1 MGQWK
6 SKAREFHGLN
16 APRLHLSAAF
26 AKSALMGCEF
36 GVEDQSDDSQTSA
49 YDALLLRA
57 YSEALNGVT
66 AHIPIQRQELLN
78 GVPYKAFRQSIPIE
92 VRREEGTFFS
102 GAELAA
108 ELARMLLSAVPANA
122 RVLDPT
128 CGMGDLLLAYA
139 AELPLGSTL
148 DETLASWGH
157 QLAGIDPREDLVAMA
172 KARLVAL
179 ARSRGGFKK
188 PLGAMDTLFPHIIVG
203 DMFAEADILAA
214 ADGILFNPPFGCTT
228 EHEVSTW
235 ATGKL
240 SSAAL
245 FLDGLIAAV
254 PNSAPIAAVLPEVL
268 RCGSRYALF
277 REHLAERGWSGAFIS
292 RGRFDAWTDV
302 DVFTT
307 LLLAAPGPL
316 WEDEAAQGENVGD
329 RFTVRVGAVVPHRHE
344 KKGPWRRFICAKSVP
359 AWSQGYAPAS
369 SRRFKGT
376 VFQPPFVV
384 VRRTSSPSDR
394 KRAVGAIIVGDEPVA
409 VENHLIV
416 LAPNKGGYKSCFD
429 LMKVLEDDRT
439 SDYLN
444 RSIRCRHLTTGSV
457 MAIPWLGT

>member
-1 MGQWK
+1 MGYV
-6 SKAREFHGLN
+6 FN
-16 APRLHLSAAF
+16 
-26 AKSALMGCEF
+26 
-36 GVEDQSDDSQTSA
+36 VENQSDDFRASG
-49 YDALLLRA
+49 YGALLLRA
-57 YSEALNGVT
+57 HEEALNGAK
-66 AHIPIQRQELLN
+66 AHVPIERQELLN
-78 GVPYKAFRQSIPIE
+78 GVPYKAFRQSISIE
-92 VRREEGTFFS
+92 IRREEGTFFS
-102 GAELAA
+102 GTELAG
-108 ELARMLLSAVPANA
+108 ELARMLRSIVPLNA
-122 RVLDPT
+122 RILDPT

-139 AELPLGSTL
+139 AELPLGGGL
-148 DETLASWGH
+148 EETLANWG
-157 QLAGIDPREDLVAMA
+157 LLLSGIDPREDLVGMA

-179 ARSRGGFKK
+179 ARARGGFTE
-188 PLGAMDTLFPHIIVG
+188 PLGAIDGLFPHIVVG
-203 DMFAEADILAA
+203 DMFSEMDILAA
-214 ADGILFNPPFGCTT
+214 ADGILFNPPFGGTT
-228 EHEVSTW
+228 EHEISTW

-240 SSAAL
+240 SAAAL
-245 FLDGLIAAV
+245 FLDGLIAAACDD
-254 PNSAPIAAVLPEVL
+254 APIAAVLPEVL

-277 REHLAERGWSGAFIS
+277 REYLKEGGRSGAFVS

-316 WEDEAAQGENVGD
+316 WEDEAVQGENVGD
-329 RFTVRVGAVVPHRHE
+329 RFTVRVGAVVPHRHQ

-359 AWSQGYAPAS
+359 AWSRNYAPGS
-369 SRRFKGT
+369 SRRFNGT

-394 KRAVGAIIVGDEPVA
+394 KRAVGAIIVGNDPVA

-416 LAPNKGGYKSCFD
+416 LAPNEGDYGSCLD

-457 MAIPWLGT
+457 MAIPWLDA